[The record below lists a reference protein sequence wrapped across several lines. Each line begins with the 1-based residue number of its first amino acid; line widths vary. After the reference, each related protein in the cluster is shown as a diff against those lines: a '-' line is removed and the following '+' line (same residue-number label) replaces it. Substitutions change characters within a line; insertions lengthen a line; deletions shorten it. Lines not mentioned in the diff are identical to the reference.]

1 MKNYTESI
9 FKRTSAVFAA
19 MVLAAAGLVGQL
31 SWIVSSDQLAQTA
44 QTQSKYT
51 LTVADERGF
60 IYDCKMQPLVGTEQ
74 RWQTAVFPTPQN
86 QKKVLDAVEPER
98 KQTVAELLETGK
110 PFVTE
115 TTEAVDAEMVYSF
128 SVPERYTEN
137 QTAVHLIGY
146 LDYNGSGV
154 TGIEKEYD
162 SFLADSGKK
171 IQVTG
176 MLNALQQT
184 IAGVEPEIRI
194 EGAENAGVVLT
205 LDGRIQQIV
214 ESIGSQML
222 DKGAIVVMDP
232 YNGQIRAMASFP
244 AYSPSNLGEA
254 VNDQE
259 NKPMLNRALLGYSV
273 GSTFKIVTAA
283 AAMQSLGRE
292 YCLTREYTCEG
303 AVDVYGQVFRCH
315 LRSGHGELDMFDAM
329 RESCNPWFIGLGQE
343 TGGEALLKTAENLG
357 FGETMMLYGDITAS
371 GGTLPSADSLQAPA
385 AVANFSFGQG
395 ELTASPVQI
404 ARMTAAV
411 VNGGKLVSPTLV
423 LGTTDDGKTLQSSAL
438 PVSRQA
444 ISSEIAAQL
453 KVMLAY
459 AVMSDDSSG
468 AKPELVT
475 AGGKTATAQ
484 TGQYD
489 EDGNELE
496 QGWFTGFFPADEP
509 QYVVTVL
516 AENEGFGNTS
526 AAPVFAKIA
535 DAVAG
540 MLGMTVTE
548 ETVTE
553 EDS

>member
-9 FKRTSAVFAA
+9 FRRTSAIFAA

-60 IYDCKMQPLVGTEQ
+60 IYDCKMQPLVGTKQ

-205 LDGRIQQIV
+205 LDSRIQQIV

-516 AENEGFGNTS
+516 AEMKGLAIVQLHRYLRKLPTQSLVCWE
-526 AAPVFAKIA
+526 
-535 DAVAG
+535 
-540 MLGMTVTE
+540 
-548 ETVTE
+548 
-553 EDS
+553 